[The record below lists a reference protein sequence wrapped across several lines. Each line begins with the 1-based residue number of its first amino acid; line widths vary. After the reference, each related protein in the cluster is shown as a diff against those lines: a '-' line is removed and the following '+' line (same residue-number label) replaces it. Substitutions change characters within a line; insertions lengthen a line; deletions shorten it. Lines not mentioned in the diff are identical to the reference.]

1 MLLWEKAQGII
12 MSEQKKLNIKKF
24 GKHVAEAAMF
34 AGTTVIGAIAIFAYA
49 TDMPANQHD
58 LDLARENLY
67 YSEENYQLVYD
78 TVINRSYDTL
88 KQDTTYMR
96 LLNQFYDEI
105 KRGNINKSDSLER
118 KIDSLNSELQNQYI
132 NNNRDLQKA
141 KLRLDASRNRVKQI
155 EQYLK
160 YNDSVTLG
168 QRWRE
173 ARLNANL
180 NLSKYFDKRAA
191 IVQQKINEKD
201 R

>member
-1 MLLWEKAQGII
+1 MLWEKAKGII

-24 GKHVAEAAMF
+24 GKHVAEAAMV

>member
-1 MLLWEKAQGII
+1 

-24 GKHVAEAAMF
+24 GKHVAEAAMV

-132 NNNRDLQKA
+132 HNNRDLQKA
-141 KLRLDASRNRVKQI
+141 KLRLDASRNMVKQI

>member
-1 MLLWEKAQGII
+1 MLWEKAKGII
-12 MSEQKKLNIKKF
+12 MPEQKKLNIKKF
-24 GKHVAEAAMF
+24 GKHVAEAAIF

-132 NNNRDLQKA
+132 HNNRDLQKA

>member
-1 MLLWEKAQGII
+1 MLWEKAQGII

>member
-1 MLLWEKAQGII
+1 MLWEKAQGII

-34 AGTTVIGAIAIFAYA
+34 AGTTAIGAITIFAYA

>member
-1 MLLWEKAQGII
+1 

-24 GKHVAEAAMF
+24 GKHVAGAAMF
-34 AGTTVIGAIAIFAYA
+34 AGTTAIGAIAIFAYA

-105 KRGNINKSDSLER
+105 KRGNIN
-118 KIDSLNSELQNQYI
+118 
-132 NNNRDLQKA
+132 NNRDLQKA

>member
-1 MLLWEKAQGII
+1 MLWEKAKGII

-24 GKHVAEAAMF
+24 GKHVAGAAMF

-132 NNNRDLQKA
+132 HNNRDLQKA

-191 IVQQKINEKD
+191 IMQQKINEKD

>member
-1 MLLWEKAQGII
+1 MLWEKAKGII

-24 GKHVAEAAMF
+24 GKHVAEAAMV

-132 NNNRDLQKA
+132 HNNRDLQKA

>member
-1 MLLWEKAQGII
+1 MLWEKAQGII

-132 NNNRDLQKA
+132 HNNRDLQKA

-180 NLSKYFDKRAA
+180 DLSKYFDKRAA

>member
-1 MLLWEKAQGII
+1 MLWEKAQGII

-34 AGTTVIGAIAIFAYA
+34 AGTTAIGAIAIFAYA

-132 NNNRDLQKA
+132 HNNRDLQKA
-141 KLRLDASRNRVKQI
+141 KLQLDASRNRVKQI

>member
-1 MLLWEKAQGII
+1 

-34 AGTTVIGAIAIFAYA
+34 AGTTAIGAITIFAYA

>member
-1 MLLWEKAQGII
+1 MLWEKAQGII

-24 GKHVAEAAMF
+24 GKHVAEAAIF

-132 NNNRDLQKA
+132 HNNRDLQKA